1 MLVTSN
7 NNEKIFSPREIFTF
21 DMSSTKTMTFF
32 LSISAN
38 IYLASDINS
47 DPEMITVLA
56 DK

>member
-21 DMSSTKTMTFF
+21 DMSSTKTITFF
-32 LSISAN
+32 LSIFVN
-38 IYLASDINS
+38 IYLASDINY